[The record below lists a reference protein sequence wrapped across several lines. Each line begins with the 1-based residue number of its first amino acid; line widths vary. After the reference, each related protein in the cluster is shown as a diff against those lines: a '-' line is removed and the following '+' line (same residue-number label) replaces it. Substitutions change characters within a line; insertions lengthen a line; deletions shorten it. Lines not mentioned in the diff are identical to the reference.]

1 MDNLFFKDKITMC
14 PQLESPPAQFGF
26 VCGRCLFK
34 QIKLSARKI
43 PPVGAQKSEKS
54 ELPRKSTHSGLKVH
68 IPPLTKFLPETRDW
82 GQKIT
87 CKKFL
92 ESELWFSHS

>member
-14 PQLESPPAQFGF
+14 PPLESAPAQFGF

-68 IPPLTKFLPETRDW
+68 NHL
-82 GQKIT
+82 
-87 CKKFL
+87 
-92 ESELWFSHS
+92 